1 MTVLEAE
8 VAAALNPEARDRGYA
23 AALEIVRAAAGTERI
38 SLHATFGRPGY
49 FSVVASAG
57 ESILAT
63 GTELPIGTSTQ
74 VSVPA
79 HGQVFRQEDFGRGV
93 TFERALDHLV
103 VQMGYRSG
111 CSIPLSVGNR
121 PLAALCVTARAP
133 QRCDDRVLEVLMQA
147 SSPLTLALL
156 AEQRAAATSVLVC
169 HTDELVGEGIARI
182 LEHALAASV
191 DVVTTPGEA
200 ISRVTERGRRID
212 KIVLGGFFADGN
224 LDGFLRDLRAA
235 GARAPTLVI
244 DPDASPV
251 SQHLA
256 LLGGAE
262 GYIGQDAGSAEI
274 VRGLHALDSGG
285 AAVRA
290 PDRGASSAGPPRQQ
304 EHLTAQECRLL
315 LLLERGIR
323 FKDIASEMEICES
336 TAKGYARNVF
346 AKLGVHSR
354 GEAVHEAHRQG
365 ILRLLHAGANRVPV
379 IPRH

>member
-23 AALEIVRAAAGTERI
+23 GALEIVRAAAGTERI
-38 SLHATFGRPGY
+38 SLHATFERPGY
-49 FSVVASAG
+49 FSVVSSAG

-74 VSVPA
+74 VIVPA
-79 HGQVFRQEDFGRGV
+79 GGQVFRQGDFRQGAA
-93 TFERALDHLV
+93 FERALDHLV
-103 VQMGYRSG
+103 MQMGYRSG

-121 PLAALCVTARAP
+121 TLAALCVTARAP
-133 QRCDDRVLEVLMQA
+133 RLCDERVLDVLMQA

-156 AEQRAAATSVLVC
+156 AERSAATSILVC

-182 LEHALAASV
+182 LEHSLAATV
-191 DVVTTPGEA
+191 EVVTTPGEA
-200 ISRVTERGRRID
+200 ISRVTARERRID
-212 KIVLGGFFADGN
+212 KIVLGGFFGDGN

-256 LLGGAE
+256 VLGGAD

-274 VRGLHALDSGG
+274 VKGLQALDAGG
-285 AAVRA
+285 APVQA
-290 PDRGASSAGPPRQQ
+290 PVSAAPSTRPRRQQ

-365 ILRLLHAGANRVPV
+365 ILRLLHAGATRVPV
-379 IPRH
+379 IARH

>member
-8 VAAALNPEARDRGYA
+8 VAAALNPGARDRGYG
-23 AALEIVRAAAGTERI
+23 AALEIIRAAAGTERI
-38 SLHATFGRPGY
+38 SLHATFERPGY
-49 FSVVASAG
+49 FSVVSSAG

-74 VSVPA
+74 VAVPA
-79 HGQVFRQEDFGRGV
+79 GGQVFRQGEFGQGAV
-93 TFERALDHLV
+93 FERALDHLV
-103 VQMGYRSG
+103 MQMGYRSG

-121 PLAALCVTARAP
+121 TLAALCVTARAP
-133 QRCDDRVLEVLMQA
+133 QLCDERVLDVLMQA
-147 SSPLTLALL
+147 SSPLTMALL
-156 AEQRAAATSVLVC
+156 AERSASATRILVC
-169 HTDELVGEGIARI
+169 HSDELVGEGIARI
-182 LEHALAASV
+182 LEHSLAATV
-191 DVVTTPGEA
+191 DVVTTPEEA
-200 ISRVTERGRRID
+200 IGRATGRQRRID

-251 SQHLA
+251 SEHLA
-256 LLGGAE
+256 VLGGAD

-274 VRGLHALDSGG
+274 VRGLHALDAG
-285 AAVRA
+285 
-290 PDRGASSAGPPRQQ
+290 GPPPARGRSGEQPRRQQ

-323 FKDIASEMEICES
+323 FKDIAAEMEICES

-346 AKLGVHSR
+346 TKLGVHSR
-354 GEAVHEAHRQG
+354 GEAVHEAQRQG
-365 ILRLLHAGANRVPV
+365 ILRLLHAGAHRVPV
-379 IPRH
+379 IARH